1 MPELMAL
8 KDAADSYSH
17 FCPQNILQ
25 TNQTHFYLWFCLFLY
40 KGLKWQIISLWSVF
54 KLMVSAITDL
64 WRTAVRIQC
73 WYTNRRNVHV
83 CFSQRTTLFKLKNH
97 YDIVSKSLVP
107 RHVLLELLV
116 FCDKENNN
124 KIHQDYTNLDYTK
137 TIFLLQLRSYLHTRM
152 WTTLQMPAYFS
163 WVTLQNITLK

>member
-25 TNQTHFYLWFCLFLY
+25 TKQTHFYLWFCMFLY

-54 KLMVSAITDL
+54 KLMVNAITDL
-64 WRTAVRIQC
+64 WRTAVHIQC
-73 WYTNRRNVHV
+73 WYTNRRNVHI

-97 YDIVSKSLVP
+97 YYIVSKSLVSTHFA
-107 RHVLLELLV
+107 RVVFVLWQRKQQQNPPGFFL
-116 FCDKENNN
+116 
-124 KIHQDYTNLDYTK
+124 QD
-137 TIFLLQLRSYLHTRM
+137 S
-152 WTTLQMPAYFS
+152 
-163 WVTLQNITLK
+163 V